1 MPSLHLR
8 RGDTVKVIAG
18 KDRGKTG
25 KVLRVNLGA
34 ARAVV
39 EGVAFIK
46 RHTRPNPQRNI
57 KGGIVEREAP
67 VHISN
72 LMVVCG
78 ECDKPVRV
86 AHKRLE
92 DGRHLRSCRKCGGAL
107 DKV

>member
-1 MPSLHLR
+1 MPGLR
-8 RGDTVKVIAG
+8 LRKGDTVKVIAG

-25 KVLRVNLGA
+25 KVLRVNSVTT
-34 ARAVV
+34 RVVV
-39 EGVAFIK
+39 EGIAFIK

-67 VHISN
+67 IHASN

-86 AHKRLE
+86 TRRILE
-92 DGRHLRSCRKCGGAL
+92 DGRRVRACRKCGGIL
-107 DKV
+107 DKT

>member
-1 MPSLHLR
+1 MSSLHLR

-25 KVLRVNLGA
+25 KVLRVNPGT

-39 EGVAFIK
+39 EGVAFLK

-92 DGRHLRSCRKCGGAL
+92 DGSHLRSCRKCGGAL
-107 DKV
+107 DRV